1 MKTKHY
7 DVFIEAVGVIR
18 KKASFSD
25 DYVNKLLFANVVTVF
40 ETYLHGIALSLME
53 ADGKIIQQ
61 VAGSKKFKTQTIY
74 LHKALSWD
82 LGKYVISLV
91 NKIVFHNLSEVE
103 PLFREAFDV
112 QIIIKDEILKIIE
125 VRHDVI
131 HRNGYTKKGESCGIN
146 KDRVMA
152 AADEFEHLVTDIDN
166 KFIVKYAQVL
176 M

>member
-18 KKASFSD
+18 KKASSSD
-25 DYVNKLLFANVVTVF
+25 DYINKLLFANVVTVF

-91 NKIVFHNLSEVE
+91 NKIFFHNLSEVE
-103 PLFREAFDV
+103 PLFR
-112 QIIIKDEILKIIE
+112 
-125 VRHDVI
+125 
-131 HRNGYTKKGESCGIN
+131 
-146 KDRVMA
+146 
-152 AADEFEHLVTDIDN
+152 
-166 KFIVKYAQVL
+166 
-176 M
+176 